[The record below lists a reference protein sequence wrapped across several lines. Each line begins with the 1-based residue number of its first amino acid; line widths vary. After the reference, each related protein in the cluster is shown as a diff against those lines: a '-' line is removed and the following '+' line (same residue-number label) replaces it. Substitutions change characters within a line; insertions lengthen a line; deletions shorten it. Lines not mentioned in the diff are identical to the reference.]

1 MDFPRLLN
9 KDFWTLLISIIFSL
23 ILFFNSNSES
33 TIRVQSNVS
42 DMIAFITY
50 PQEWYQDIFLIQNEN
65 KLLADSLF
73 HFKKDYYDLLLEVE
87 EMKDSSGTF
96 KKMVETGLF
105 ISERI
110 DGELCTTVVITKFKE
125 PRTFREM
132 LELGV
137 LIKQLKKPQQWS
149 LVPARVTNKN
159 SASIETILI
168 NVGKK
173 DSIPIKQNLVV
184 LDVSGGLLG
193 KTIAVGNNASKVQLI
208 TDNNFSVSVR
218 VGSGINSSLGNF
230 VPTVGKYGILEGI
243 LKSTELNPGD
253 LAYTSGISDIYPAD
267 IPVAKIISANKDN
280 NKPFQDVKVEILSN
294 FNNLNYV
301 FIIL

>member
-1 MDFPRLLN
+1 MKFSRLLN
-9 KDFWTLLISIIFSL
+9 KDFWALLISVIFSL
-23 ILFFNSNSES
+23 ILFFNSNSDS
-33 TIRVQSNVS
+33 TIRVQSNLS
-42 DMIAFITY
+42 DTISILTY
-50 PQEWYQDIFLIQNEN
+50 PQKWYQDIFLIQDEN

-87 EMKDSSGTF
+87 EIKDSTGTF
-96 KKMVETGLF
+96 KKMLDTGLF

-110 DGELCTTVVITKFKE
+110 DGELCTAVIITKFKE
-125 PRTFREM
+125 PRTFKEM
-132 LELGV
+132 LESSV
-137 LIKQLKKPQQWS
+137 VIHQLKKPQQWS

-168 NVGKK
+168 NVGKE

-243 LKSTELNPGD
+243 LKSTELEKGD
-253 LAYTSGISDIYPAD
+253 LAYTSGISDIYPSD

-280 NKPFQDVKVEILSN
+280 NKSFCAELTVSYPSN
-294 FNNLNYV
+294 DLRYKS
-301 FIIL
+301 